1 MNSGGPP
8 PTHGKHSPKS
18 AEPMKVSR
26 QSSEDKLYSAET
38 KLESSDDFNIPD
50 LSSAINFSKF
60 MNKSR
65 AESKEMMMGGEDD
78 GHIHQS
84 HDLHHNNNRVADAK
98 HEYKEEPV
106 HNQYK
111 HHHVEEEPEEIE
123 EVEEEEEEE
132 DDEYNFDYS
141 KSKLLNKDRL
151 APLPS
156 HDTINTT
163 AVNHSHHNNHDHHNH
178 TNLRDK
184 LDRRASEESDDFT
197 DDYEEILYKK
207 DKHSNNNNLVESKTD
222 DHHHP
227 HNTHQEEEDFSHSQP
242 KHSTVVPHTVPVHEE
257 KHKYDEE
264 EEEEA
269 VEEVLEEIAENLE
282 ELSHEFEESKQSG
295 DGLIEPP
302 FPTRSVAKGELTP
315 PTSVSPKS
323 PSDFK
328 SHSHSRSHDE
338 KLDYQPSRRGEPLP
352 SLYQKKPL
360 SSSLPAL
367 GELKVP
373 NRSNPPSF
381 LEEKKHMEEKEPA
394 GPELDSDE
402 GEEEDYSQLDQEIS
416 QEIAN
421 KSFEKG
427 ELLPQDNF
435 PHVQSKVVASK
446 YDDGSQS
453 NSNRVSV
460 NRLNQQGVIRST
472 KGWNDIDERRYEGFD
487 AEEDVDDEDE
497 TDQTELPLQQQ
508 HSKNVLPGRHP
519 THHHQPPAR
528 NLQLL
533 DADDSRNSHDISFS
547 QDDQEADNHPTEQ
560 NENILNSSY
569 RSNQEEE
576 EDEGKE
582 IVINHEEEEG
592 EDFYEDE
599 DEEAEETPIVFEKPK
614 HSLFVSKDSG
624 RQETTTTHHSHHH
637 QEPAFTMTSK
647 NKQKDPE
654 EDEDEEEEE
663 QNYDDYGDDFE
674 NEDEHN
680 TSRLS
685 HQGKKGTTST
695 TATTNH
701 PPKRAEEKEDEME
714 DIEED
719 IEEDIPEEEEEEE
732 DEGKGKDEMSV
743 GGNVSIL
750 IYRVF
755 LVLNAYPVISYL

>member
-78 GHIHQS
+78 DHH
-84 HDLHHNNNRVADAK
+84 HHNTNRVADAK

-111 HHHVEEEPEEIE
+111 HHVEEEPE
-123 EVEEEEEEE
+123 EVEEEEE
-132 DDEYNFDYS
+132 DEYNFDYS

-156 HDTINTT
+156 HDTINNT
-163 AVNHSHHNNHDHHNH
+163 AVSHSHSINHDHHNH
-178 TNLRDK
+178 SNLRDK
-184 LDRRASEESDDFT
+184 LDRRASEESDGFT

-207 DKHSNNNNLVESKTD
+207 DNHNHNNLGESKTD
-222 DHHHP
+222 DHHPH
-227 HNTHQEEEDFSHSQP
+227 HNTTREEEEEFSHSQP
-242 KHSTVVPHTVPVHEE
+242 KHSTAVPHTAPPVHEE
-257 KHKYDEE
+257 KHNYDEDE

-282 ELSHEFEESKQSG
+282 ELSHEFEESKQSAG
-295 DGLIEPP
+295 GSTGLIEPT
-302 FPTRSVAKGELTP
+302 FHTRSEAKVELTP

-338 KLDYQPSRRGEPLP
+338 KLDYQPSRRGEREPLP
-352 SLYQKKPL
+352 SLSQKKPL
-360 SSSLPAL
+360 SSSSLPAL

-373 NRSNPPSF
+373 NRSNPPPSF
-381 LEEKKHMEEKEPA
+381 LEEKKHSEEKEPA

-453 NSNRVSV
+453 NSHRVSV

-508 HSKNVLPGRHP
+508 QHSKNLLPGRHP

-547 QDDQEADNHPTEQ
+547 QDDQDGTDNHPTEQ

-614 HSLFVSKDSG
+614 HSLFVSKDTFPSG
-624 RQETTTTHHSHHH
+624 RQETTHPSHHH
-637 QEPAFTMTSK
+637 QEPAFTMTNK
-647 NKQKDPE
+647 NKQQQPE
-654 EDEDEEEEE
+654 QDEDEEEEEEE

-685 HQGKKGTTST
+685 QQGKKG
-695 TATTNH
+695 ATTTTTMNH
-701 PPKRAEEKEDEME
+701 PPHSKRAEEKEDEME

-732 DEGKGKDEMSV
+732 GKGKDEMSV
-743 GGNVSIL
+743 GGNVSIP
-750 IYRVF
+750 I
-755 LVLNAYPVISYL
+755 